1 VQIEDLRMNVAHR
14 NIDASTS
21 PSPESR
27 GLDFYRSDRSLKALL
42 GLYLAPAELHHMEPH
57 FERLGGLVGDRLD
70 DLAREADKTPPRLEP
85 RNRQGEDRQ
94 SIVKAPAYLEM
105 ERLAFGEL
113 GLAAVSHR
121 PALGWPKPL
130 ASVSKYALTYLF
142 AQSEFGLLCPV
153 NMTDSLTRTIRR
165 FAAPELL
172 ERYLPGLLAEDVE
185 SQLQGAMFMTERFA
199 GSDVGATETRAVR
212 SGDHWLLYGD
222 KWFCSNADADL
233 ALVLARPEG
242 APDGTAGL
250 GLFLMPRMLLSGE
263 PNRYRIVRLKDKLGT
278 RAMASG
284 EIVLEGAAAWLV
296 GDLGAGFKQMAEM
309 VNQSRLSNG
318 VRSTGMMRRAVHEA
332 LTMALGRRAFGR
344 RLVEL
349 PLVRRQ
355 LIKIM
360 LPAEEALSVALFTAD
375 CLDRADAGEAEA
387 LTLRRILTPLIKL
400 RACRD
405 ARKVAGD
412 AMEMRG
418 GNGYIEE
425 WIEPR
430 LLRETH
436 LGSIW
441 EGTSN
446 IIALDVVRAA
456 AKAGAHRALARR
468 LETMIALA
476 PAAMAAPLAE
486 RLETALA
493 LIDRASGTEG
503 DTRAARQAATGL
515 YHVTAAALFVH
526 EAERLGDPVRL
537 DLARLVLAHKLR
549 PRDPLA
555 GSSPGDEAAADRVID
570 ALAAVRAFATRH
582 PGRSDVS
589 RRRASLRA
597 GTS

>member
-1 VQIEDLRMNVAHR
+1 
-14 NIDASTS
+14 
-21 PSPESR
+21 
-27 GLDFYRSDRSLKALL
+27 
-42 GLYLAPAELHHMEPH
+42 
-57 FERLGGLVGDRLD
+57 
-70 DLAREADKTPPRLEP
+70 
-85 RNRQGEDRQ
+85 
-94 SIVKAPAYLEM
+94 M

-113 GLAAVSHR
+113 ALAAVSHR

-130 ASVSKYALTYLF
+130 SAASKYALTYLF

-153 NMTDSLTRTIRR
+153 SMTDSLTRTIRR

-172 ERYLPGLLAEDVE
+172 ERYLPGLLADDLE

-212 SGDHWLLYGD
+212 RSGDKPGDLGDHWLLYGD
-222 KWFCSNADADL
+222 KWFCSNAGADL

-242 APDGTAGL
+242 APGGTAGL
-250 GLFLMPRMLLSGE
+250 GLFLMPRMLPSGA
-263 PNRYRIVRLKDKLGT
+263 PNCYRIVRLKDKLGT

-296 GDLGAGFKQMAEM
+296 GDLGQGFKQMTEM

-318 VRSTGMMRRAVHEA
+318 VRSAGMMRRAVHEA
-332 LTMALGRRAFGR
+332 LTVALGRRAFGE
-344 RLVEL
+344 RLIDL

-355 LIKIM
+355 LIKLI

-387 LTLRRILTPLIKL
+387 QTLRRILTPLVKL

-405 ARKVAGD
+405 ARKVTGD
-412 AMEMRG
+412 ALEMRG

-430 LLRETH
+430 LLRESH

-446 IIALDVVRAA
+446 IIALDVARAA

-468 LETMIALA
+468 LEPMIASA
-476 PAAMAAPLAE
+476 PAPLAAGLAE
-486 RLETALA
+486 RMEAALA
-493 LIDRASGTEG
+493 LAQRAAGHDG
-503 DTRAARQAATGL
+503 DVRAARQAATGL
-515 YHVTAAALFVH
+515 YHVTAAALFAH
-526 EAERLGDPVRL
+526 EAEQLGDPVRL
-537 DLARLVLAHKLR
+537 DLARLVLAHKLGA
-549 PRDPLA
+549 RDPLA
-555 GSSPGDEAAADRVID
+555 GSSPEEESAADRVID
-570 ALAAVRAFATRH
+570 ALVSTRAWWCQT
-582 PGRSDVS
+582 
-589 RRRASLRA
+589 LRV
-597 GTS
+597 

>member
-1 VQIEDLRMNVAHR
+1 MNVEPR
-14 NIDASTS
+14 NIDANAS

-42 GLYLAPAELHHMEPH
+42 GLYLAPTELAHMEPH
-57 FERLGGLVGDRLD
+57 FERLGRLVGGRLD
-70 DLAREADKTPPRLEP
+70 DLAREADKTPPRLEQ

-94 SIVKAPAYLEM
+94 TIVTAPAYREM
-105 ERLAFGEL
+105 AGIAFGEL
-113 GLAAVSHR
+113 ALAAVSHR
-121 PALGWPKPL
+121 PALGWDRPL
-130 ASVSKYALTYLF
+130 ASAAKYALTYLF

-172 ERYLPGLLAEDVE
+172 ERYLPGLLAEDMD

-199 GSDVGATETRAVR
+199 GSDVGATATRAER

-233 ALVLARPEG
+233 ALVLARPDG
-242 APDGTAGL
+242 APAGTAGL
-250 GLFLMPRMLLSGE
+250 GLFLMPRVLPSGA

-278 RAMASG
+278 RAMPSG

-296 GDLGAGFKQMAEM
+296 GDLGQGFKQMTEM
-309 VNQSRLSNG
+309 VNQSRLSNA
-318 VRSTGMMRRAVHEA
+318 VRSAGMMRRAVHEA
-332 LTMALGRRAFGR
+332 LTVALGRRAFGE
-344 RLVEL
+344 RLIDL

-355 LIKIM
+355 LIKMI
-360 LPAEEALSVALFTAD
+360 LPAEAALSVALFTAD
-375 CLDRADAGEAEA
+375 CLDRADAGDAEA
-387 LTLRRILTPLIKL
+387 LVLRRILTPLIKL

-446 IIALDVVRAA
+446 IIALDVVRAS

-468 LETMIALA
+468 LAPMIASA
-476 PAAMAAPLAE
+476 PAGVTASLAE
-486 RLETALA
+486 RLEAALS
-493 LIDRASGTEG
+493 LIERASAG
-503 DTRAARQAATGL
+503 DGDARAARQAATGL
-515 YHVTAAALFVH
+515 YHATAAALFAH
-526 EAERLGDPVRL
+526 EAEQLGDPIRL
-537 DLARLVLAHKLR
+537 DLARLVLAHKLSV
-549 PRDPLA
+549 RDPLA
-555 GSSPGDEAAADRVID
+555 GSSPDDEAAAGRVIE
-570 ALAAVRAFATRH
+570 ALVAARRGQTR
-582 PGRSDVS
+582 RV
-589 RRRASLRA
+589 
-597 GTS
+597 

>member
-1 VQIEDLRMNVAHR
+1 MNIAHR
-14 NIDASTS
+14 NIDASAS
-21 PSPESR
+21 PSPESH
-27 GLDFYRSDRSLKALL
+27 GLDFYHSDRSLKALL
-42 GLYLAPAELHHMEPH
+42 SLYLSPAELRHMEPH
-57 FERLGGLVGDRLD
+57 FERLGRLVGGRLD
-70 DLAREADKTPPRLEP
+70 DLAREADKMPPRLEP
-85 RNRQGEDRQ
+85 RNRQGDDLQ
-94 SIVKAPAYLEM
+94 SIVKAPAYREM

-113 GLAAVSHR
+113 ALAAASHR
-121 PALGWPKPL
+121 PALGWPRPL
-130 ASVSKYALTYLF
+130 ASASKYALTYLF

-153 NMTDSLTRTIRR
+153 NMTDSLTRTLRR

-172 ERYLPGLLAEDVE
+172 QRYLPGLVAEDME

-199 GSDVGATETRAVR
+199 GSDVGATETRAVGP
-212 SGDHWLLYGD
+212 SAECGDHWLLYGE

-242 APDGTAGL
+242 APAGTAGL
-250 GLFLMPRMLLSGE
+250 GLFLMPRMLPSGE
-263 PNRYRIVRLKDKLGT
+263 HNRYRIVRLKDKLGT
-278 RAMASG
+278 RAMPSG

-296 GDLGAGFKQMAEM
+296 GDLGQGFKQMAEM

-318 VRSTGMMRRAVHEA
+318 IRSTGMMRRSVHEA
-332 LTMALGRRAFGR
+332 LTMALGRRTFGR
-344 RLVEL
+344 RLIEL
-349 PLVRRQ
+349 PLVWRQ
-355 LIKIM
+355 LIKMI
-360 LPAEEALSVALFTAD
+360 LPGEEALSVALFTAD
-375 CLDRADAGEAEA
+375 WLDRADAGDQEA

-456 AKAGAHRALARR
+456 AKAGAHRALAQR
-468 LETMIALA
+468 LKTMVGVALEHIAEKLT
-476 PAAMAAPLAE
+476 E
-486 RLETALA
+486 RLDTALV
-493 LIDRASGTEG
+493 LLDRAGRKDG
-503 DTRAARQAATGL
+503 DGRGARQAATGL
-515 YHVTAAALFVH
+515 YHATAAILLAC
-526 EAERLGDPVRL
+526 ESEQLGDPVRL
-537 DLARLVLAHKLR
+537 DLARLVLAHKLT

-555 GSSPGDEAAADRVID
+555 GSSADDEAAADRVID
-570 ALAAVRAFATRH
+570 ALVAGRVDSLSPRITDVAAHSNNA
-582 PGRSDVS
+582 GRGS
-589 RRRASLRA
+589 
-597 GTS
+597 G

>member
-1 VQIEDLRMNVAHR
+1 MNEQPR
-14 NIDASTS
+14 NIDASAS
-21 PSPESR
+21 PAPESR
-27 GLDFYRSDRSLKALL
+27 GLDFYHSDRSLKALL
-42 GLYLAPAELHHMEPH
+42 RLYLPPTELRHVQPCL
-57 FERLGGLVGDRLD
+57 ERLGGLVGGRLD

-105 ERLAFGEL
+105 EQLAFGEL
-113 GLAAVSHR
+113 ALAAVSHR
-121 PALGWPKPL
+121 PALGWPRPL
-130 ASVSKYALTYLF
+130 SSASKYALTYLF

-172 ERYLPGLLAEDVE
+172 ERYLPGLVAEDAE
-185 SQLQGAMFMTERFA
+185 SRLQGAMFMTERFA
-199 GSDVGATETRAVR
+199 GSDVGATETRAVK
-212 SGDHWLLYGD
+212 SGDRWLLYGD

-242 APDGTAGL
+242 APGGTAGL
-250 GLFLMPRMLLSGE
+250 GLFLMPRTLPSGE

-278 RAMASG
+278 RAMPSG

-296 GDLGAGFKQMAEM
+296 GDPGAGFKQMAEM

-332 LTMALGRRAFGR
+332 LTVALGRRAFGE
-344 RLVEL
+344 RLIEL

-355 LIKIM
+355 LIKMI
-360 LPAEEALSVALFTAD
+360 LPAEAGLSVALFTAD
-375 CLDRADAGEAEA
+375 CLDRADAGDAEA

-456 AKAGAHRALARR
+456 AKAGAHRALAQR
-468 LETMIALA
+468 LRSMIE
-476 PAAMAAPLAE
+476 AAPRDMAEQLTE
-486 RLETALA
+486 RLGAALA
-493 LIDRASGTEG
+493 LLDCAGRRHREA
-503 DTRAARQAATGL
+503 RAARQAATGL
-515 YHVTAAALFVH
+515 YHATAAILFAS
-526 EAERLGDPVRL
+526 EAAQLRDPVRL
-537 DLARLVLAHKLR
+537 DLARLVLAHKLS

-555 GSSPGDEAAADRVID
+555 GSSPDEDAAADRVID
-570 ALAAVRAFATRH
+570 ALAAARVDR
-582 PGRSDVS
+582 GRT
-589 RRRASLRA
+589 LRV
-597 GTS
+597 

>member
-1 VQIEDLRMNVAHR
+1 MDVQPHNL
-14 NIDASTS
+14 DAVGS

-27 GLDFYRSDRSLKALL
+27 GLDFYHSDRSLKALL
-42 GLYLAPAELHHMEPH
+42 GLYLPPAEFRHMEPC
-57 FERLGGLVGDRLD
+57 FERLGRLVGGPLD
-70 DLAREADKTPPRLEP
+70 DLAREADRTPPRLEP
-85 RNRQGEDRQ
+85 RNRQGEDHQ
-94 SIVKAPAYLEM
+94 SIVKAPAYLDM
-105 ERLAFGEL
+105 EGLAFGEL
-113 GLAAVSHR
+113 ALAALSHR
-121 PALGWPKPL
+121 PALGWERPL
-130 ASVSKYALTYLF
+130 ASAGKYALTYLF

-172 ERYLPGLLAEDVE
+172 DRYLPGLLAADME
-185 SQLQGAMFMTERFA
+185 SQLQGAMFMTERSA
-199 GSDVGATETRAVR
+199 GSDVGATETRAVPA
-212 SGDHWLLYGD
+212 GDHWLLYGD

-233 ALVLARPEG
+233 ALVLARPQG
-242 APDGTAGL
+242 APAGTAGL
-250 GLFLMPRMLLSGE
+250 GLFLMPRTLSSGE
-263 PNRYRIVRLKDKLGT
+263 PNRYRIVRLKNKLGT
-278 RAMASG
+278 RAMPSG

-296 GDLGAGFKQMAEM
+296 GDLGQGFKQMAEM

-318 VRSTGMMRRAVHEA
+318 VRSAGMMRRAVHEA
-332 LTMALGRRAFGR
+332 LTVAIGRRAFGR
-344 RLVEL
+344 RLIEL

-355 LIKIM
+355 LIKMI

-375 CLDRADAGEAEA
+375 CLDRADAGDAEA
-387 LTLRRILTPLIKL
+387 LVLRRILTPLIKL

-456 AKAGAHRALARR
+456 AKAEAHRALAGR
-468 LETMIALA
+468 LK
-476 PAAMAAPLAE
+476 AMLGIGLNDAVEPLTE
-486 RLETALA
+486 RLDAALA
-493 LIDRASGTEG
+493 LLDRVQREDS
-503 DTRAARQAATGL
+503 DAREVRRAATGL
-515 YHVTAAALFVH
+515 YHATAAILFAF
-526 EAERLGDPVRL
+526 EARQLGDPVRL
-537 DLARLVLAHKLR
+537 DLARLVLAHKLG

-555 GSSPGDEAAADRVID
+555 GSSPHEEAAADHVID
-570 ALAAVRAFATRH
+570 ALVAARVYW
-582 PGRSDVS
+582 GQN
-589 RRRASLRA
+589 LRV
-597 GTS
+597 

>member
-1 VQIEDLRMNVAHR
+1 V
-14 NIDASTS
+14 
-21 PSPESR
+21 
-27 GLDFYRSDRSLKALL
+27 ALL
-42 GLYLAPAELHHMEPH
+42 GLYLPQAELRHMEPH
-57 FERLGGLVGDRLD
+57 FQRLGRLVGGRLD
-70 DLAREADKTPPRLEP
+70 DLAREADKMPPRLEP
-85 RNRQGEDRQ
+85 RTRTGEDRQ
-94 SIVKAPAYLEM
+94 TVVTAPAYREM

-113 GLAAVSHR
+113 ALAALSHR
-121 PALGWPKPL
+121 PALGWKTPL
-130 ASVSKYALTYLF
+130 SSASKYALTYLF

-165 FAAPELL
+165 FASPELL
-172 ERYLPGLLAEDVE
+172 ERYLPGLLTEDIE
-185 SQLQGAMFMTERFA
+185 EQLQGAMFMTERFA

-212 SGDHWLLYGD
+212 QSGESGDHWLLTGD

-242 APDGTAGL
+242 APAGTAGL
-250 GLFLMPRMLLSGE
+250 GLFLMPRMLPSGE

-284 EIVLEGAAAWLV
+284 EIALEGAAAWLV
-296 GDLGAGFKQMAEM
+296 GDLGQGFKQMTEM

-318 VRSTGMMRRAVHEA
+318 VRSAGMMRRAVHEA
-332 LTMALGRRAFGR
+332 LTVALGRRAFGA
-344 RLVEL
+344 RLIDL

-355 LIKIM
+355 LIKMI
-360 LPAEEALSVALFTAD
+360 LPAEAALSVAFFTAQ

-387 LTLRRILTPLIKL
+387 QVVRRILTPLIKL

-446 IIALDVVRAA
+446 IVALDVVRAA

-468 LETMIALA
+468 LEPMLASA
-476 PAAMAAPLAE
+476 PAALARALAE
-486 RLETALA
+486 RLEGALGA
-493 LIDRASGTEG
+493 IDRAGRSDG
-503 DTRAARQAATGL
+503 DPRSVRQAATGL
-515 YHVTAAALFVH
+515 YHATAAVLFAR
-526 EAERLGDPVRL
+526 EADDLGDPVRL
-537 DLARLVLAHKLR
+537 DLARLVLAHKLE
-549 PRDPLA
+549 PRDPLG
-555 GSSPGDEAAADRVID
+555 GSDPEDEAAADRVID
-570 ALAAVRAFATRH
+570 ALVAARVA
-582 PGRSDVS
+582 
-589 RRRASLRA
+589 ASSVALRMAPARPCASA
-597 GTS
+597 GGAA